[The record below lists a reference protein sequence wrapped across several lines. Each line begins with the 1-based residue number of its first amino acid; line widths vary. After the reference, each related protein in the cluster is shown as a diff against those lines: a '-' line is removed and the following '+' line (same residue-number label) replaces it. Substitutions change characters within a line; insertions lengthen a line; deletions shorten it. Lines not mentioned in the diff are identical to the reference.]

1 MNRFWSVGATNDM
14 CKQVPDNGS
23 KQILAQDPD
32 HFSLLDNLATAVIAL
47 DHKLKIHYLNPSA
60 EILLEISG
68 NRSMGTCISEF
79 FRNPQEMESF
89 LYATLRT
96 SQACTNRKAEVTL
109 INGTELTV
117 DYTVTPLIEAAQK
130 MLLMEIRPVDHVLR
144 IDRDEAVRIHQAT
157 TREMIRGLAHEIKNP
172 LGGIRGA
179 AQLLAAELP
188 QQELADYTNIIIEET
203 DRLRKLVDRL
213 LGPNT
218 LLHRSET
225 NIHEV
230 LERVCTLIEVES
242 NHQISIKRD
251 YDPSIPHLQAD
262 RELLLQAL
270 LNIVRNAMQAVSD
283 HVTSSHITLVTRTER
298 QFTIGT
304 VKHRLVVRIDVIDD
318 GPGIPEALRQHLF
331 YPMISG
337 RAKGTG
343 LGLSVALAIIH
354 QHRGLI
360 EFESEPG
367 NTKFSLFIPLELTNA
382 ASS

>member
-1 MNRFWSVGATNDM
+1 M
-14 CKQVPDNGS
+14 
-23 KQILAQDPD
+23 
-32 HFSLLDNLATAVIAL
+32 SLLDNLATAVITL
-47 DHKLKIHYLNPSA
+47 DRHLKIRYLNPSA
-60 EILLEISG
+60 EILLEISDS
-68 NRSMGTCISEF
+68 RSKGTCISEC
-79 FRNPQEMESF
+79 FRNPGKMESF
-89 LYATLRT
+89 LYATLQT
-96 SQACTNRKAEVTL
+96 NQAITNRKTEVTL
-109 INGTELTV
+109 TNGTELTV
-117 DYTVTPLIEAAQK
+117 DYTVTPLVEAAEE
-130 MLLMEIRPVDHVLR
+130 MLLLEIRLVDHLLR

-188 QQELADYTNIIIEET
+188 QEDLADYTNIIIEET

-218 LLHRSET
+218 LLQRRDT

-242 NHQISIKRD
+242 NHQISIQRD
-251 YDPSIPHLQAD
+251 YDPSIPDMQAD
-262 RELLLQAL
+262 RELLFQAL
-270 LNIVRNAMQAVSD
+270 LNIVRNAMQAVLDNAGSKK
-283 HVTSSHITLVTRTER
+283 IALVTRTER

-304 VKHRLVVRIDVIDD
+304 IKHRLVVRIDVIDD
-318 GPGIPEALRQHLF
+318 GPGIPETVRQHLF

-343 LGLSVALAIIH
+343 LGLSVALAIINQH
-354 QHRGLI
+354 QGLV
-360 EFESEPG
+360 EFASEPG
-367 NTKFSLFIPLELTNA
+367 NTVFSLLIPLELTDD

>member
-1 MNRFWSVGATNDM
+1 MGEQLRNDR
-14 CKQVPDNGS
+14 S
-23 KQILAQDPD
+23 EQIPTQDPD
-32 HFSLLDNLATAVIAL
+32 HVSLLDNLTTAVITL
-47 DHKLKIHYLNPSA
+47 DHRLRIQYLNPSA
-60 EILLEISG
+60 EVLLAISG
-68 NRSMGTCISEF
+68 NRSKGTCISEY
-79 FRNPQEMESF
+79 FRNPGKMESF
-89 LYATLRT
+89 LDATLRT
-96 SQACTNRKAEVTL
+96 NQAYTNRKTELTL

-117 DYTVTPLIEAAQK
+117 DYTVTPVIEATHK
-130 MLLMEIRPVDHVLR
+130 MLMMEVRLVDHLLR
-144 IDRDEAVRIHQAT
+144 IDRDEAVRVHQAT

-188 QQELADYTNIIIEET
+188 DEELADYTNIIIEET

-218 LLHRSET
+218 MLQRCDT

-242 NHQISIKRD
+242 NHQISIQRD
-251 YDPSIPHLQAD
+251 YDPSIPDMHAD
-262 RELLLQAL
+262 GELLLQAL
-270 LNIVRNAMQAVSD
+270 LNIVRNAMLAVMDSA
-283 HVTSSHITLVTRTER
+283 TSSRISLVTRTER

-304 VKHRLVVRIDVIDD
+304 TRHRLVVRVDVTDD
-318 GPGIPEALRQHLF
+318 GPGIPDALRQHLF

-343 LGLSVALAIIH
+343 LGLSVALAIIN

-367 NTKFSLFIPLELTNA
+367 NTTFSLLIPLELTDA